1 MEIILKEDINNV
13 GHKDE
18 LLTVKN
24 GFGRNHLIPKGL
36 AILATPS
43 AKKIHAEN
51 QRQRAHKEE
60 KLRNDALAL
69 ATKMEDL
76 VLTVGAKT
84 SSTGKIFGSVNTIQ
98 LAELLKEKG
107 FTVERKNIAI
117 KEDSIKE
124 IGKYKATVRLFKDV
138 KVNFEFEVVSE

>member
-24 GFGRNHLIPKGL
+24 GFGRNHLIPRGL

-51 QRQRAHKEE
+51 KKQRAHKEE

-69 ATKMEDL
+69 AAKMEDL
-76 VLTVGAKT
+76 VITIGAKT

-98 LAELLKEKG
+98 LAEMLKEKG
-107 FTVERKNIAI
+107 FDVERKNIAI
-117 KEDSIKE
+117 KEESVKE